1 MFPQDSIHLLHISGS
16 THGLRTE
23 QILYLGLFLKKHNL
37 TILLDGYQMSPGKT
51 HCIKSIQ
58 YWATLFGVKFDYL
71 PIKLLLLLSS
81 LFFSLIFRFLSLSF
95 TKSKILQK
103 LRDLFTYF
111 YLGGVAAI
119 FSGQKEY
126 VLSQQIYLIEANL
139 KVSFVSTAI
148 YCFFGLVGVLFNDT

>member
-1 MFPQDSIHLLHISGS
+1 MTQAYEVSYNIIVQKYQTNLLTTYLIKSLKFWTMFPQDSIHLLHISGS

-51 HCIKSIQ
+51 HCIKTKYSILGEVI
-58 YWATLFGVKFDYL
+58 WCEIWL

-103 LRDLFTYF
+103 LRDLFTF
-111 YLGGVAAI
+111 ILLLSRGCAI
-119 FSGQKEY
+119 FSRQK
-126 VLSQQIYLIEANL
+126 
-139 KVSFVSTAI
+139 K
-148 YCFFGLVGVLFNDT
+148 